1 MWVISVRNTCSSK
14 GQQSQLW
21 QCGGYLV
28 EPLAGGERQSPSIC
42 ATCAGRTGH
51 FAMIAPNSIIVLLVP
66 ALVLAQD
73 TYDPTDYEHHPM
85 IAAAMEAHMNRDC
98 SDVDIDPESFWM
110 TKFSELVKDRLP
122 NEAVTW
128 NDLLPNL
135 ERLSE
140 YDEKGYLEAIAKG
153 KMDVGILQFPSPKL
167 EPLILPAYMPVKYQP
182 EKLPTIV
189 LQQIFNGEYVYEEVL
204 PSNSR
209 KRRSVDD
216 GADDGADDDE
226 VEERKVE
233 QPRLFRHK
241 RNSYS
246 DDIPLVEG
254 HTMNHEVDEVEIG
267 EGGELLNRK
276 RRELPE
282 GMAVFPP
289 KNSMFAV
296 KTLCMRTNA
305 TGHIEFPTM

>member
-1 MWVISVRNTCSSK
+1 
-14 GQQSQLW
+14 
-21 QCGGYLV
+21 
-28 EPLAGGERQSPSIC
+28 
-42 ATCAGRTGH
+42 
-51 FAMIAPNSIIVLLVP
+51 MIAPNSIIVLLVP

-85 IAAAMEAHMNRDC
+85 ITAAMEAHLNRDC
-98 SDVDIDPESFWM
+98 SDVDPDPESYWM
-110 TKFSELVKDRLP
+110 AKFSDLVKDRLP

-128 NDLLPNL
+128 DDLLPNL

-153 KMDVGILQFPSPKL
+153 KLDVSSLRFPDPHL

-204 PSNSR
+204 PSPSR
-209 KRRSVDD
+209 KRRSLDD
-216 GADDGADDDE
+216 GEGEDE
-226 VEERKVE
+226 AGEQKAE

-241 RNSYS
+241 RSSYS
-246 DDIPLVEG
+246 DDIPPVEG
-254 HTMNHEVDEVEIG
+254 HSMNHEVDEVEYG
-267 EGGELLNRK
+267 EEGQLLNRK